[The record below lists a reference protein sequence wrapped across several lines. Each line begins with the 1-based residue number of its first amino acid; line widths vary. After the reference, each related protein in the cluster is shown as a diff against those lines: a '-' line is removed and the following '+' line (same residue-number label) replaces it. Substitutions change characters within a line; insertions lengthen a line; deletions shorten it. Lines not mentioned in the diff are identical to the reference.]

1 VRAVRVEAHAG
12 WPREHWTMPS
22 PPNWF
27 VTLPVDPGAWFE
39 RVPAPPRGVRR
50 FHPADLHLTIAFLGP
65 VTEEAAL
72 AGWEALSWPLG
83 PVEVSLGPVEALGP
97 PRRWSALSALLGEGR
112 DAVEAAMG
120 EARGAV
126 WKAAGAQPD
135 DRPPK
140 AHVTLARPSRS
151 TPESTRALALAWA
164 ERLPAHLGRVRL
176 DRVALYGWSDDREN
190 RLFAV
195 YRERS
200 LTLRVEAPPSLR

>member
-1 VRAVRVEAHAG
+1 VRAGRVEAHAG
-12 WPREHWTMPS
+12 QPRYDGAMPS

-27 VTLPVDPGAWFE
+27 VALPVDPGAWFE
-39 RVPAPPRGVRR
+39 RVPEPPRGVRR

-72 AGWEALSWPLG
+72 AGWDALSWPLG
-83 PVEVSLGPVEALGP
+83 PVEVSLGPVVALGP

-112 DAVEAAMG
+112 DAVETAMA
-120 EARGAV
+120 EARVAV
-126 WKAAGAQPD
+126 WKAAGARPD

-140 AHVTLARPSRS
+140 AHVTLARPTRS
-151 TPESTRALALAWA
+151 APERARALALDWA
-164 ERLPAHLGRVRL
+164 ERLPAAIGRARL
-176 DRVALYGWSDDREN
+176 DRVALYGWSDDRAN

-195 YRERS
+195 HRERS